1 MPLKNRPDNQIYTMR
16 QCLRFDPGWRFHL
29 GEPDAQSAFLDQPST
44 VNTLPYKEGPA
55 APGFD
60 DSAWR
65 LVDLPHDWVVEGS
78 INHSDSPSHGF
89 LPTGTA
95 WYRKNFALPESDRG
109 KRIYLHFDGIYR
121 DSKVWINGFFMGRH
135 RSGYTGFYYDIRDFL
150 NYGAEN
156 TVAVHVDATSNEGWF
171 YEGGGIYRHAWL
183 VKTAPVHIAPWGL
196 FAEPKPLEGLDFWE
210 VVAHTEIINACD
222 RPSSCIV
229 ECALFDPLGRPVV
242 TESSI
247 ETLRSGE
254 RLEVSQKLLVNHPR
268 LWSVDSPHLYRLVTT
283 LHDETGDVDSCDT
296 TLGFRTLRF
305 DPEHGFFLNDHH
317 LKLHGT
323 CNHQD
328 HAGVGSALPDYLHE
342 WRIARLKEMGCNAYR
357 CAHNPPAPELLDAC
371 DRLGMLVID
380 EARHLSS
387 TPEGLADLEDML
399 RRDRNHPAII
409 LWSMGNEEPIQGSE
423 TGGLVLASMM
433 RTVRRL
439 DPTRP
444 VIQAMNG
451 GYGSLTS
458 QLLDVQGFN
467 YHIGEYGSFHA
478 QQPDRPVVVTES
490 GSTVSTRG
498 IYANDPERGYV
509 SAYDLNHPAWSNTA
523 EESWA
528 AAAIRSFIAGT
539 FVWTGFDYRG
549 EPTPYEWPCVNSHF
563 GIMDVCGFPK
573 DNFYYYQ
580 ARWSKQPVLHLLPHW
595 NWPGKEGQIISV
607 WCHTNCERVELFLNG
622 ASLGVKVLPRYGHLE
637 WQVPYAPGLL
647 VAKGFQG
654 DRLVTTAERRTTGAP
669 ARLALAT
676 EKAALRADG
685 EDTAVVRVA
694 VQDMD
699 GLVVP
704 TASSLVRFNLR
715 GPARILGVGN
725 GDPSCH
731 EPDKASQRSVFGG
744 LCQVILQASHESGE
758 IVLEAESEGLEPARL
773 AFLMQNAFTHRQK
786 QPGEQPAGHQA
797 PQGNLDPGG

>member
-1 MPLKNRPDNQIYTMR
+1 
-16 QCLRFDPGWRFHL
+16 
-29 GEPDAQSAFLDQPST
+29 
-44 VNTLPYKEGPA
+44 
-55 APGFD
+55 
-60 DSAWR
+60 
-65 LVDLPHDWVVEGS
+65 
-78 INHSDSPSHGF
+78 
-89 LPTGTA
+89 
-95 WYRKNFALPESDRG
+95 
-109 KRIYLHFDGIYR
+109 
-121 DSKVWINGFFMGRH
+121 
-135 RSGYTGFYYDIRDFL
+135 
-150 NYGAEN
+150 
-156 TVAVHVDATSNEGWF
+156 
-171 YEGGGIYRHAWL
+171 
-183 VKTAPVHIAPWGL
+183 
-196 FAEPKPLEGLDFWE
+196 
-210 VVAHTEIINACD
+210 
-222 RPSSCIV
+222 
-229 ECALFDPLGRPVV
+229 
-242 TESSI
+242 
-247 ETLRSGE
+247 
-254 RLEVSQKLLVNHPR
+254 
-268 LWSVDSPHLYRLVTT
+268 
-283 LHDETGDVDSCDT
+283 
-296 TLGFRTLRF
+296 
-305 DPEHGFFLNDHH
+305 
-317 LKLHGT
+317 
-323 CNHQD
+323 
-328 HAGVGSALPDYLHE
+328 
-342 WRIARLKEMGCNAYR
+342 
-357 CAHNPPAPELLDAC
+357 
-371 DRLGMLVID
+371 
-380 EARHLSS
+380 
-387 TPEGLADLEDML
+387 
-399 RRDRNHPAII
+399 
-409 LWSMGNEEPIQGSE
+409 
-423 TGGLVLASMM
+423 
-433 RTVRRL
+433 
-439 DPTRP
+439 
-444 VIQAMNG
+444 
-451 GYGSLTS
+451 
-458 QLLDVQGFN
+458 VQGFN

-509 SAYDLNHPAWSNTA
+509 SAYDLNHPTWSNTA